1 MASST
6 ATEQAPQ
13 SAPEENGQATQ
24 TNANANPAPARAA
37 APAAAPALQPVQP
50 QFHSA
55 SLYVGDLNPD
65 VTEALLFDIFNAVGP
80 VSSIRVCRDA
90 VTRRSLGYAYVNF
103 HQLSDA
109 ERALD
114 TMNYTLIKDRPCR
127 MMWSQ
132 RDPSLRKNGAGNVFV
147 KNLDLSIDN
156 KALYDTFSLFGNI
169 LSCKVVTDGSGK
181 SKGYGFV
188 HFETVEAANEAIQK
202 INGMLIAG
210 KEVFVGKFLK
220 RNERPSAT
228 EWTNVYVKNIPKDW
242 ENSKLEEVFSTC
254 GPIQSAVIMRD
265 SEGKSKGFGF
275 VDYVEHTAAQKAI
288 ETLNSYEVD
297 AGKVETATTQE
308 DEDNKET
315 EEADKE
321 KDKENEKDKE
331 EAPAENKKEE
341 TDGEKKD
348 EDPQKEAQKE
358 PVEDKKMYLVVCRA
372 QKKTERERELSRK
385 FEQLKVE
392 RMNKYQ
398 GVNLYVK
405 NLAEEVD
412 DDMLRKE
419 FSPYGSI
426 TSARVMRNMEKG
438 KDGEN
443 VVGTS
448 KGFGFVCF
456 TTPEEA
462 IRAVTEMNGKIL
474 ASKPVYVALA
484 QRKEARRAQLEA
496 QHQQRGALGARGLPM
511 QPAMYPGSPMFY
523 QGGMQ
528 PGGVPPQARQNFAYM
543 PQQMLARGMMQPQA
557 RGMPA
562 GFARGFPMPN
572 QAGFPVQQG
581 APQGGGRGGRRGGRG
596 DRAGGRGVA
605 GMPHVGPGG
614 VPGQPQNA
622 NFKYT
627 ANARNQPQPI
637 PQPGQAPAA
646 MAQPPQP
653 SATAPLTA
661 AALANASDADQ
672 KNMIGE
678 RLYPLIQAIEPTL
691 AGKITGMLLEMDNPE
706 LLHLI
711 ESPESLTAKV
721 SEALQVLR
729 QHVAQ

>member
-1 MASST
+1 M
-6 ATEQAPQ
+6 
-13 SAPEENGQATQ
+13 
-24 TNANANPAPARAA
+24 
-37 APAAAPALQPVQP
+37 
-50 QFHSA
+50 
-55 SLYVGDLNPD
+55 
-65 VTEALLFDIFNAVGP
+65 
-80 VSSIRVCRDA
+80 
-90 VTRRSLGYAYVNF
+90 
-103 HQLSDA
+103 
-109 ERALD
+109 
-114 TMNYTLIKDRPCR
+114 
-127 MMWSQ
+127 
-132 RDPSLRKNGAGNVFV
+132 
-147 KNLDLSIDN
+147 
-156 KALYDTFSLFGNI
+156 
-169 LSCKVVTDGSGK
+169 
-181 SKGYGFV
+181 
-188 HFETVEAANEAIQK
+188 
-202 INGMLIAG
+202 
-210 KEVFVGKFLK
+210 
-220 RNERPSAT
+220 
-228 EWTNVYVKNIPKDW
+228 
-242 ENSKLEEVFSTC
+242 EEVFSTC

-275 VDYVEHTAAQKAI
+275 VDYVEHAAAQKAI
-288 ETLNSYEVD
+288 EELNSYEVD
-297 AGKVETATTQE
+297 SGKVEPAQA
-308 DEDNKET
+308 KE
-315 EEADKE
+315 EEEKKEAENAEKE
-321 KDKENEKDKE
+321 KDKENENDKE
-331 EAPAENKKEE
+331 ASGENKKEE
-341 TDGEKKD
+341 TEGEKK
-348 EDPQKEAQKE
+348 EEEAKKDQQKE
-358 PVEDKKMYLVVCRA
+358 PAEEKKVYLVVCRA
-372 QKKTERERELSRK
+372 QKKTERERELSHK

-426 TSARVMRNMEKG
+426 TSARVMRNIEKG

-443 VVGTS
+443 IVGTS

-462 IRAVTEMNGKIL
+462 IRAVTEMNGKIVGG
-474 ASKPVYVALA
+474 KPIYVALA

-496 QHQQRGALGARGLPM
+496 QHQQRGALGGRGLPM

-528 PGGVPPQARQNFAYM
+528 PGAVPPQARQNFAYM

-572 QAGFPVQQG
+572 QPGFPVQPG
-581 APQGGGRGGRRGGRG
+581 APQGAGARGGRRGGRG
-596 DRAGGRGVA
+596 DRGGGAAVG

-614 VPGQPQNA
+614 VPGQPQGA

-627 ANARNQPQPI
+627 ANARNQPQPMAQA
-637 PQPGQAPAA
+637 PQPPSA
-646 MAQPPQP
+646 MAQTPQS
-653 SATAPLTA
+653 SANAPLTA

-711 ESPESLTAKV
+711 ESPESLSAKV

-729 QHVAQ
+729 QHAAQ

>member
-1 MASST
+1 M
-6 ATEQAPQ
+6 
-13 SAPEENGQATQ
+13 
-24 TNANANPAPARAA
+24 
-37 APAAAPALQPVQP
+37 
-50 QFHSA
+50 
-55 SLYVGDLNPD
+55 
-65 VTEALLFDIFNAVGP
+65 
-80 VSSIRVCRDA
+80 
-90 VTRRSLGYAYVNF
+90 
-103 HQLSDA
+103 
-109 ERALD
+109 
-114 TMNYTLIKDRPCR
+114 
-127 MMWSQ
+127 
-132 RDPSLRKNGAGNVFV
+132 
-147 KNLDLSIDN
+147 
-156 KALYDTFSLFGNI
+156 
-169 LSCKVVTDGSGK
+169 
-181 SKGYGFV
+181 
-188 HFETVEAANEAIQK
+188 
-202 INGMLIAG
+202 
-210 KEVFVGKFLK
+210 
-220 RNERPSAT
+220 
-228 EWTNVYVKNIPKDW
+228 YVKNIPKDW

-275 VDYVEHTAAQKAI
+275 VDYVEHDAAQKAI

-297 AGKVETATTQE
+297 AGKEPEAAKPKE
-308 DEDNKET
+308 EEEKKET
-315 EEADKE
+315 EEAE
-321 KDKENEKDKE
+321 KDKETDKEKEKDASDEDKKDEEKE
-331 EAPAENKKEE
+331 
-341 TDGEKKD
+341 GEKKD
-348 EDPQKEAQKE
+348 EEPKKEQEKEKEAV
-358 PVEDKKMYLVVCRA
+358 VEDKKTYLVVCRA
-372 QKKTERERELSRK
+372 QKKTERERELSHK

-412 DDMLRKE
+412 DDLLRKE
-419 FSPYGSI
+419 FTPYGSI
-426 TSARVMRNMEKG
+426 TSARVMRNIEKG

-443 VVGTS
+443 IVGTS

-462 IRAVTEMNGKIL
+462 IRAVTEMNGKIVGG
-474 ASKPVYVALA
+474 KPIYVALA

-496 QHQQRGALGARGLPM
+496 QHQQRGALGARGMPM

-528 PGGVPPQARQNFAYM
+528 PGAVPPQARQNFAYM

-572 QAGFPVQQG
+572 QAGFPVQAG
-581 APQGGGRGGRRGGRG
+581 APQGAGGRGGRRGGRG
-596 DRAGGRGVA
+596 DRSGGRGPG

-614 VPGQPQNA
+614 VPTQPQNA

-627 ANARNQPQPI
+627 ANARNQPQPM
-637 PQPGQAPAA
+637 PQPGQQPSAI
-646 MAQPPQP
+646 AQPPQ
-653 SATAPLTA
+653 SAANAPLTA

-729 QHVAQ
+729 QHAAQ